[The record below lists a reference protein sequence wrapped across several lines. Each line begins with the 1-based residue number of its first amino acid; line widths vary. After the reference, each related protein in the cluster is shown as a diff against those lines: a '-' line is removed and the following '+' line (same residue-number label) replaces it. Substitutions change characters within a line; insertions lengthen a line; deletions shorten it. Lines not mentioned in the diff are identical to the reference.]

1 MDAEHVK
8 ELFSEFGPVSVRR
21 MFSGAGVFV
30 DGLMIALIVRDVI
43 YLKTDDETIPD
54 FEREGQSPFSY
65 ATKDGTRKLTSYWRM
80 PDRLY
85 DDTGELAAWA
95 RRSLAVARRK
105 ADRPR
110 AKRAS
115 GPKRTSKAIRKAA
128 KPTSSAKTGLKK
140 AVRRP
145 AASPPTRPPGRSR
158 T

>member
-1 MDAEHVK
+1 MDAEHIK

-30 DGLMIALIVRDVI
+30 DGLMIALIARDVI

-85 DDTGELAAWA
+85 DDTEELAAWA

-105 ADRPR
+105 AERPR
-110 AKRAS
+110 AKSAS
-115 GPKRTSKAIRKAA
+115 GSRTAEKGIAKAVKPTAAA
-128 KPTSSAKTGLKK
+128 KAGRK

-145 AASPPTRPPGRSR
+145 AASRRTRPPGRSR